1 VVARTINRLLAPI
14 ARRVRLMARRAVV
27 RLVYDDPKM
36 QELQLAIFAGE
47 IRDKVERWQDYGIT
61 SHPHPGAE
69 ALVLALGGNT
79 DHGAVIRVD
88 DRRYRLVGLAQGEVA
103 LYDDQ
108 GQVLHLMRDN
118 TLHVY
123 GTDHLVADVGA
134 DAVIT
139 CPEVTVAA
147 STQVTL
153 NTPLVQCS
161 TDMTVGGNLS
171 VTGNG
176 SFGGGLTMTGA
187 SGSGNI
193 STPGAIAA
201 NGDVSDGTRSMA
213 TDRAIYNAHTHPGD
227 SGGTTGTPNQS
238 M

>member
-1 VVARTINRLLAPI
+1 MVARAINRLLAPI

-27 RLVYDDPKM
+27 RLVYDDPRM

-47 IRDKVERWQDYGIT
+47 VRDKVERWQDYGMT

-79 DHGAVIRVD
+79 DHGATVRVD
-88 DRRYRLVGLAQGEVA
+88 DRRYRLVGLSQGEVA
-103 LYDDQ
+103 IYDDQ
-108 GQVLHLMRDN
+108 GQVVHLMRDN
-118 TLHVY
+118 TIHVY

-139 CPEVTVAA
+139 CPEVTVTA

-153 NTPLVQCS
+153 DTPLVQCTQNMS
-161 TDMTVGGNLS
+161 VGGNLS

-187 SGSGNI
+187 SGSGDITTPGNI
-193 STPGAIAA
+193 SDA
-201 NGDVSDGTRSMA
+201 TRSMA
-213 TDRAIYNAHTHPGD
+213 ADRAIYNGHDHNETE
-227 SGGTTGTPNQS
+227 SVTSTPNQT